1 MPLKPDY
8 YYGKEAEQFCFYRIP
23 KALFTEP
30 CYQALSL
37 EAKVLYGLLLD
48 RMGLS
53 VRNRKMD
60 ACGRVYIFFTMESAL
75 EMLNIGHNKAVRL
88 FKELELIGLIERKKQ
103 GQGKPTV
110 IYVKNFIPPETPN
123 PGPPDD
129 SGEPETPGDTPP
141 AGYEPEGMDRA
152 DTGQVRDAASG
163 EAATDE
169 EPEVHA
175 VDEEPEQDNGNGQ
188 HRNVSEQGRDSP
200 PIETSQNGK
209 SGLPTPADFPN
220 PEVLTSQNGKSA
232 LPAGPDFPNPE
243 VLTSLKNPYLQTV
256 PTYFIIVAILGR
268 EWLYVEE
275 TIQITKTDA
284 VG

>member
-1 MPLKPDY
+1 MPLKLDY

-60 ACGRVYIFFTMESAL
+60 SCGRVYIFFTMESTL

-129 SGEPETPGDTPP
+129 SGEPETPEDTPP
-141 AGYEPEGMDRA
+141 AGYEPEGMDGA
-152 DTGQVRDAASG
+152 DAGQVRDSTSG
-163 EAATDE
+163 EPVMDE
-169 EPEVHA
+169 EPEVRA
-175 VDEEPEQDNGNGQ
+175 GDNAPEQDSGSGQ

-209 SGLPTPADFPN
+209 S
-220 PEVLTSQNGKSA
+220 A
-232 LPAGPDFPNPE
+232 LPAGPDFPKSE
-243 VLTSLKNPYLQTV
+243 VLTSRNRKS
-256 PTYFIIVAILGR
+256 
-268 EWLYVEE
+268 
-275 TIQITKTDA
+275 
-284 VG
+284 